1 MATTAQDLKNVMS
14 KFFGGSERRIRH
26 NFNPNFIFTH
36 GVESMAEKAGAFWLL
51 DIVATEMAP
60 LYQKAWKEGKA
71 SIAAIKLNV
80 TEDRKAEIS
89 LILDEEEPVWTRNL
103 DFTDFPAGEWSFF
116 MGTDEY
122 PEGNYIAT
130 MMLTEEY

>member
-14 KFFGGSERRIRH
+14 QFLGGSERRIRH
-26 NFNPNFIFTH
+26 TFNRNFIYTH
-36 GVESMAEKAGAFWLL
+36 GVESMAEKAGAYWLL
-51 DIVATEMAP
+51 DIVATELAP

-71 SIAAIKLNV
+71 SIGAIKLNV
-80 TEDRKAEIS
+80 TEDRKVEIK
-89 LILDEEEPVWTRNL
+89 LFFDDEEPAWTRHL
-103 DFTDFPAGEWSFF
+103 DFTDFPEGEWTFF

-122 PEGNYIAT
+122 PQGNYIAT